1 MNEFPTG
8 VVKELDVSVLLRRD
22 GDGKS
27 RVTQDLVDLTRS
39 ACCRQTRAVKQ
50 HLNLANQIEQKT

>member
-8 VVKELDVSVLLRRD
+8 VVEELDVSVLLRRD

-39 ACCRQTRAVKQ
+39 ACGG
-50 HLNLANQIEQKT
+50 

>member
-39 ACCRQTRAVKQ
+39 ACYRQTSAVKQ
-50 HLNLANQIEQKT
+50 HLNRANQIEQKT

>member
-1 MNEFPTG
+1 MNQFSTG

-27 RVTQDLVDLTRS
+27 RVTQDLVDLTGG
-39 ACCRQTRAVKQ
+39 ACCGQTSAVKQ
-50 HLNLANQIEQKT
+50 H